1 MSVEAS
7 IAKLDNWFIGE
18 DKVFEF
24 TVVDS
29 DGAAQNITGWSL
41 EWVLRQR
48 PDRDA
53 AVLTKTDGN
62 GIALTTPASGIC
74 QVTITD
80 ADTLAL
86 SPGSYYHTLRRD
98 DDNTEAVLSFGEAIL
113 RQAATR

>member
-1 MSVEAS
+1 MSIEAP
-7 IAKLDNWFIGE
+7 IAKSDNWFIGE
-18 DKVFEF
+18 DKIFEF

-29 DGAAQNITGWSL
+29 DGDIQDISGWSL

-53 AVLTKTDGN
+53 AVLTKTDED
-62 GIALTTPASGIC
+62 GIELTSPASGIC

-80 ADTLAL
+80 ANTLAL

-98 DDNTEAVLSFGEAIL
+98 DDDSETVLSFGEAIL